1 MAEQTGQ
8 VIIQTAR
15 PCPGARVNLQKPDRS
30 DLSNNNSTNNLR
42 PPHRAGPDLQ
52 QLEHLDRNCV
62 TLAPG
67 QTLLYLNLKPSQVP
81 EDDLGGHPSST
92 LLFLLFAL
100 LME

>member
-15 PCPGARVNLQKPDRS
+15 PCPGARVNLQKPDLS

-67 QTLLYLNLKPSQVP
+67 QNPSLFKPKAQS
-81 EDDLGGHPSST
+81 GS
-92 LLFLLFAL
+92 
-100 LME
+100 